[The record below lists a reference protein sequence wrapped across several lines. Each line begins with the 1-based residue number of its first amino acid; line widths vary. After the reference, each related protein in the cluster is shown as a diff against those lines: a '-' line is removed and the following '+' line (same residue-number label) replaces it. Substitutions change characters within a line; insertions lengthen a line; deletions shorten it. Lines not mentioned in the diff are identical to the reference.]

1 MGFNADFRSC
11 KSTVAAGRVWY
22 WTMRCDAAMP
32 SLFLFGAIYDRDRIG
47 RQAIT
52 KLLSHLQKMA
62 HLSLNLNYWLDKLK
76 RQWVVLCS
84 VIKFRHLERM
94 ISSVKELGKERRHF
108 LFTRSHHPRANI
120 QDMKCK
126 SCDKECL
133 QNCSILG
140 MTVWTLE
147 SSPKWTCHNNSS
159 YFPTEQMWDGRS
171 WLCCHFPSRRLEHVV
186 SWERSGGRGGKRHD
200 TFI

>member
-1 MGFNADFRSC
+1 
-11 KSTVAAGRVWY
+11 
-22 WTMRCDAAMP
+22 
-32 SLFLFGAIYDRDRIG
+32 
-47 RQAIT
+47 
-52 KLLSHLQKMA
+52 
-62 HLSLNLNYWLDKLK
+62 
-76 RQWVVLCS
+76 
-84 VIKFRHLERM
+84 M

-108 LFTRSHHPRANI
+108 LFTRSHHPRANL

-140 MTVWTLE
+140 MTVWTLG

-171 WLCCHFPSRRLEHVV
+171 WLCCHFPSFRACRQLGAERRKGREETRHFHLTSFSRWQMCGKGTAE
-186 SWERSGGRGGKRHD
+186 WELRGKGRKVPATFAHTRHFACPGTKMSFRSEWKWSTIKNTK
-200 TFI
+200 TFSSCRILNFLSAKS